1 MRYIDRASRIARRDL
16 FLAGMTFCTY
26 FSHYSCRLFCE
37 FVVGWVGRCRLSS
50 LPAMVSGSRCPGAVR
65 SLSREADMTWAS
77 LQCLQAT
84 DENCRDLIIT
94 GTTLFRRSSVGPSR
108 SDGLPACQSQS
119 VAWPAPER
127 GQCRAR
133 TSWCETL
140 TWKAWTDEH
149 FKRRCCI
156 SIVSLFT
163 LVNAFLYAF
172 VIDTTTSFTH
182 LSTN

>member
-50 LPAMVSGSRCPGAVR
+50 LPATVSGSRCPGAVR

-127 GQCRAR
+127 GRRRA
-133 TSWCETL
+133 
-140 TWKAWTDEH
+140 TDVVVWDTDVKGMDGH